1 MYPIIAYSFG
11 VSYISLFKSI
21 SDLSFI
27 AFITGGSSVV
37 LPSLIDCLEENKV
50 PKVISSGVTCLGY
63 TLNLGGAAIYVSLA
77 ISFIMNIYDA
87 SLTISDFVVLVVFL
101 TFITKINATVPSG
114 AIVVLLATA
123 NQWIPSEAVALLVS
137 IDFFANASRTALNV
151 VGNALAATIIAKTED
166 AQLPE
171 FTKIKKKEGATI

>member
-1 MYPIIAYSFG
+1 MVQILIVAILGIAVGYFSQ
-11 VSYISLFKSI
+11 
-21 SDLSFI
+21 
-27 AFITGGSSVV
+27 ASVV
-37 LPSLIDCLEENKV
+37 ILEENKV

-101 TFITKINATVPSG
+101 TFITKTIATVPSG

-123 NQWIPSEAVALLVS
+123 NQLGLPSEAVALLVS
-137 IDFFANASRTALNV
+137 IDFFANAGRTALNV

-166 AQLPE
+166 AQLSE